1 MEKLRRAVREIA
13 YSRDRSQLSSRH
25 RSLLPLLSIASSVYG
40 VALSLRRH
48 LYRFRLFSKHRLPVP
63 VISVGNLTWGGNG
76 KTPMV
81 EFIAALLADSGISPL
96 ILTRGYAGGDEAR
109 MLQRHL
115 LGKSANVGVGANR
128 AATAAAFIEK
138 YGYRDPRTCEHLEG
152 DSTDQKMG
160 GKAGSNG
167 QIRFNHCCEEIGAA
181 ILDDGMQHW
190 QLSRDLDIV
199 MVNGL
204 CPWGN
209 HQLLPLG
216 PLREPLTALGRANIA
231 VIHNADLVPEQTLA
245 SIESAIR
252 EVNKS
257 IKVFFTRMAPAYF
270 FEVANMDSVI
280 PLEAVSNNV
289 VLCVSAIGSADAFVK
304 SVEKLGA
311 IHVERLDFSD
321 HHLFQTM
328 EIDMIKKQLK
338 DLESKFSSRPT
349 VIVTEKDYDR
359 DPEILKHLS
368 PYKSWALSAKL
379 QFIPH
384 KGCSGICF
392 KNLLEELLQVKLSGV
407 PYT

>member
-1 MEKLRRAVREIA
+1 MEKLRRVVTEIA
-13 YSRDRSQLSSRH
+13 YSRDHSKLPSLH
-25 RSLLPLLSIASSVYG
+25 RSLLPFLSLASAVYG
-40 VALSLRRH
+40 LALSLRHH
-48 LYRFRLFSKHRLPVP
+48 LYHFRLFSKHRLPVP

-109 MLQRHL
+109 MLQRRL
-115 LGKSANVGVGANR
+115 IGKSANVGVGTNR
-128 AATAAAFIEK
+128 AATAAAFIEQ
-138 YGYRDPRTCEHLEG
+138 YGYRDPRTRECLKG
-152 DSTDQKMG
+152 DSNDQKLG
-160 GKAGSNG
+160 EKAGSYG
-167 QIRFNHCCEEIGAA
+167 QIRSNHSCEEIGAA

-216 PLREPLTALGRANIA
+216 PLREPLTALWRANIA

-257 IKVFFTRMAPAYF
+257 IGVFFTSMAPSYF
-270 FEVANMDSVI
+270 FDVGNMNSVI

-311 IHVERLDFSD
+311 IHIERLDFSD

-328 EIDMIKKQLK
+328 EIEMIKKQLE
-338 DLESKFSSRPT
+338 DLETKFSSKPI

-379 QFIPH
+379 QFVPH

-392 KNLLEELLQVKLSGV
+392 KNLLEELLQVKLSDV
-407 PYT
+407 PHI

>member
-1 MEKLRRAVREIA
+1 MDKLRRAVSEVA
-13 YSRDRSQLSSRH
+13 YSRDRSKLSPLH
-25 RSLLPLLSIASSVYG
+25 RSLLPFLSLASSVYG
-40 VALSLRRH
+40 IALSLRHH
-48 LYRFRLFSKHRLPVP
+48 LYHFRLFPKHRLPVP

-109 MLQRHL
+109 MLRRHL
-115 LGKSANVGVGANR
+115 LGKLAHVGVGANR

-138 YGYRDPRTCEHLEG
+138 YGYCDPRARVRLKG
-152 DSTDQKMG
+152 DSADRKIG
-160 GKAGSNG
+160 EKARSNG
-167 QIRFNHCCEEIGAA
+167 QTRFNHCCEKIGAA
-181 ILDDGMQHW
+181 ILDDAMQHL
-190 QLSRDLDIV
+190 QLSRDLDMV

-216 PLREPLTALGRANIA
+216 PLREPLTALRRANIA
-231 VIHNADLVPEQTLA
+231 VIHNADLVPEQILT

-252 EVNKS
+252 EFNKS
-257 IKVFFTRMAPAYF
+257 IEVFFTRMAPAYF
-270 FEVANMDSVI
+270 FEVANINSII

-289 VLCVSAIGSADAFVK
+289 VLCVSAIGSADAFIK

-311 IHVERLDFSD
+311 IHIERLDFSD

-328 EIDMIKKQLK
+328 EIETIKKQLR
-338 DLESKFSSRPT
+338 DLESKFSSRPI

-368 PYKSWALSAKL
+368 PYKTWALSAKL
-379 QFIPH
+379 QFLPH

-392 KNLLEELLQVKLSGV
+392 KNLLEELLQIKLSGV
-407 PYT
+407 PYI

>member
-1 MEKLRRAVREIA
+1 MEKLRRAVSEIA
-13 YSRDRSQLSSRH
+13 YSRDRSKLSSLH
-25 RSLLPLLSIASSVYG
+25 RSLLPLLSLASSVYG
-40 VALSLRRH
+40 LALSLRHH
-48 LYRFRLFSKHRLPVP
+48 LYRSRLFSKRRLPVP

-109 MLQRHL
+109 MLRRHL
-115 LGKSANVGVGANR
+115 LGKPAKVGVGANR
-128 AATAAAFIEK
+128 AVTAAAFIEK
-138 YGYRDPRTCEHLEG
+138 YGYRDLQNGRK
-152 DSTDQKMG
+152 S
-160 GKAGSNG
+160 GSND
-167 QIRFNHCCEEIGAA
+167 QICFNHCSEEIGAA

-190 QLSRDLDIV
+190 QLLRDLDIV

-209 HQLLPLG
+209 HELLPLG

-231 VIHNADLVPEQTLA
+231 VIHNADLVSEQTLA

-252 EVNKS
+252 EFNKS
-257 IKVFFTRMAPAYF
+257 IKVFFTKMAPSYF
-270 FEVANMDSVI
+270 FEVVNMNSII

-328 EIDMIKKQLK
+328 EIEMIKKQLE

-368 PYKSWALSAKL
+368 PYKALALSARL

-392 KNLLEELLQVKLSGV
+392 KNLLEELLQVKLTGYAKRPSTIDLPV
-407 PYT
+407 PRSFT